1 MSTSPWDWVKS
12 ITTTKD
18 NLLESED
25 IKSYEPFIVNK
36 ALTYNLDCVL
46 YANEMNMNFFMD
58 KDMQYSFYL
67 NSIRKMKRKFQPWI
81 KKESI
86 KDLMYVKSYYGYNN
100 EKALQVLNILSKD
113 QIDYI
118 KERLDTIGFE
128 AND

>member
-1 MSTSPWDWVKS
+1 MSISPWDWVKS

-113 QIDYI
+113 QINYI

-128 AND
+128 KND